1 MTAHAFPL
9 EPPML
14 GATTE
19 IIPLRLQTELLR
31 DIEVRKANALPI
43 PRQHRA
49 IRRRETFK
57 RCKVR
62 YVGEQEHRGPLA
74 LGYFIDRSHQAA
86 HARLADRHP
95 WNEGVGDAV
104 VPRISIVAGQRTG

>member
-1 MTAHAFPL
+1 
-9 EPPML
+9 ML

-49 IRRRETFK
+49 IRQQENVQNDAKSDTWVNRNIADPLPWVTSST
-57 RCKVR
+57 VR
-62 YVGEQEHRGPLA
+62 IKLRMRVLLIVTHGMKA
-74 LGYFIDRSHQAA
+74 LGM
-86 HARLADRHP
+86 P
-95 WNEGVGDAV
+95 
-104 VPRISIVAGQRTG
+104 